1 LLFRLNGRF
10 PALLVFGKRRL
21 YLKLFTKGSSRLP
34 ARTSLKQKPANLL
47 PMVSMQRMGTALSTV
62 EYRWNDMKRKY
73 EVYWRDRRVLNS
85 FYSKD
90 HRPIISKDGGFSQ
103 LLYLKSLEAYCADF
117 GYDDN
122 SYRIGSYVN
131 VGDTELELFAIS
143 QDFPNPEGRSPEIF
157 SMEWNFNTFSKDTL
171 FLLYSIFEIFKAR
184 MAVNKRISYNR
195 TFGTFARRAKILNS
209 TRTIKRSV
217 PSVSRSFFNSN
228 FSLVLESL
236 FELLS
241 MTRIVGSSYFASES
255 ALSFT
260 NYLFSRS
267 YLTNFINSHDS
278 ALVSPDKYNFSVLQD
293 LRRLSQ
299 AKFFFFRFLECSFFS
314 YFSQRRSIFSANLVY
329 SKNCHAIDFFIA
341 KSK

>member
-1 LLFRLNGRF
+1 
-10 PALLVFGKRRL
+10 
-21 YLKLFTKGSSRLP
+21 
-34 ARTSLKQKPANLL
+34 
-47 PMVSMQRMGTALSTV
+47 
-62 EYRWNDMKRKY
+62 MKRKY

-90 HRPIISKDGGFSQ
+90 HRPIISKEGGFSQ
-103 LLYLKSLEAYCADF
+103 LLYLKSLEAYCSDY
-117 GYDDN
+117 GYDDH
-122 SYRIGSYVN
+122 SCRIGSYDNSV
-131 VGDTELELFAIS
+131 DTELGPFVVS
-143 QDFPNPEGRSPEIF
+143 QDFPNPENRSPEIF
-157 SMEWNFNTFSKDTL
+157 SIEWNFNVFSKDTL

-184 MAVNKRISYNR
+184 KAVNNRISYNQA
-195 TFGTFARRAKILNS
+195 FGAFSRKAKTLS
-209 TRTIKRSV
+209 LTRTIKRAV
-217 PSVSRSFFNSN
+217 PSVSRPLFNSN

-241 MTRIVGSSYFASES
+241 MTRVVGSSYFASES

-260 NYLFSRS
+260 NFLFSRS
-267 YLTNFINSHDS
+267 YLTNFINNPDS
-278 ALVSPDKYNFSVLQD
+278 AFVSPDKHNFSVLQD

-314 YFSQRRSIFSANLVY
+314 YFSRRHSFLPANLVY